1 MSRFKKM
8 VAGNKAIFEYCE
20 RIRQMIQQEEKPN
33 GFV

>member
-1 MSRFKKM
+1 MSRFEKM

-20 RIRQMIQQEEKPN
+20 RIRQMNQQEEKPN